1 MKSFF
6 FFLISFSIKA
16 YSSQASGFSVVLG
29 TLGAREMS
37 RFRAVWQASLNATK
51 KGTILLPS

>member
-16 YSSQASGFSVVLG
+16 YSSQTSGFSVVLG

-51 KGTILLPS
+51 KGTI